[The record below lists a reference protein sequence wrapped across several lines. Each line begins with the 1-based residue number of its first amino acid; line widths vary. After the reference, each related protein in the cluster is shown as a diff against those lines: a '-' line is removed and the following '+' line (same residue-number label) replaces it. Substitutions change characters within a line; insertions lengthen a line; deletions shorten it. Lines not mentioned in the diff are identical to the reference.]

1 MSTTEKLMLAI
12 ALIELA
18 NPIVSVF
25 CHWLK
30 LKLNKRYGVN

>member
-1 MSTTEKLMLAI
+1 MFTSEKIMLAI

-18 NPIVSVF
+18 NPIVNVF

-30 LKLNKRYGVN
+30 LELNKRYDIN